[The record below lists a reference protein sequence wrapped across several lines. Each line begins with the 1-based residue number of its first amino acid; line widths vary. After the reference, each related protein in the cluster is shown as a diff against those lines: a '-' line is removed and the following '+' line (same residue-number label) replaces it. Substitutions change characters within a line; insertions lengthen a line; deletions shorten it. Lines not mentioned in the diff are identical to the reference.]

1 MDEHLD
7 HSNASRPSSRLA
19 TLREKYLFAFRNAM
33 LFGRCAGTVTEL
45 PLLHRATLTLDRKEL
60 DSWASTVK
68 LKKEEIT
75 KKGNDIAHLH
85 VQLRDNTAR
94 LESEEEVG
102 SAKRLLEHRKHMQ
115 ENIMKMELD
124 FDVAVQNYEHWMQ
137 NHEPSVDSNA
147 EEYATLKREIRK
159 ANDHLRTQFER
170 DKRSRGWDPID
181 DKPWLRTNL
190 THYLIKIEDEE
201 FREQSLALMFV
212 QQKLSELSFM
222 LKDNESRIGTVPKN
236 EYFNRMR
243 QISKEMAAFKEQKEE
258 LERLCDYLS
267 IRDEFRSDIFP
278 IAYGRP
284 WKQQKQPENYKELI
298 ETMETC
304 TQNDETHLLRIFGD
318 PGQGKSTLLQQL
330 AYDFSTNQLVHQ
342 RDHMPFFFKAKHI
355 ARLKTGTLS
364 TPEGTEHLDNEPFLD
379 DFKTGEI
386 VDALFE
392 SDSDLK
398 DYITKEE
405 LVELIHLEGEEAHT
419 KPRCIF
425 IDAFDECSSASD
437 RDYVREFIHNEVTDF
452 HSNII
457 VTCRTTHKE
466 SLEMKTNTV
475 KTCHLHYS
483 EEELRR
489 DMPQKLSDAWGIKR
503 EVLTIPTEIYFD
515 NYQSVLS
522 HPLYVGWFCFLL
534 RNDKLQITEQP
545 DFNILQ
551 GNTVL
556 NELHI
561 AFLKQVIEVG
571 IEISIAEKYPTRTD
585 AFDQE
590 KILNLFCLIAANYF
604 TMNTQNLDVILTR
617 INRVHSEI
625 KITPIEEEFIRSNMG
640 LLFVNDEH
648 ALEFTHET
656 LPEVALGIIF
666 EDSRYADEYLP
677 KSAEESGLMH
687 RRDLINSSAWS
698 QCIVLTRAV
707 LRKNRGEGTL
717 KSCIIDLLPSVP
729 GPFVEQTIGML
740 TVNEGPIISI
750 QNDGLYPYMNQE
762 KVDPSQDEI
771 ILYEVGQ
778 KYLESIENSERFPLE
793 FPARFKNQADSRH
806 PVDVIY
812 QHTTIFDCSDLL
824 ITTDLLG
831 LLQRVSPTSASR
843 ILELWSD
850 EGEIDSPI
858 LLQWYL
864 GHVQHGSI
872 NSEFE
877 ANFLDRLTWDGQR
890 KIQSISLNNAASRL
904 ISGLEYSLSLS
915 VNSHERGGLAD
926 RFFPSVDTTSLHFLD
941 HILSPVQ
948 QNQDIDLVFLIER
961 YGEKL
966 RYSLLKISELLSK
979 TICESMI
986 GKPPVRQDKQMSNN
1000 SIQRHIA
1007 RILEIP
1013 SVSNALLQ
1021 YFAAVLW
1028 HHCKHPEISL
1038 IQRGNLHRQD
1048 REELERFWSL
1058 FEQDLSKKKAQM
1070 WPHPINMIYSNS
1082 KKVPEVLLNLMDI
1095 LLPYIGTDARS
1106 KGFEGREVIID
1117 HFNVGKM
1124 GRNRMKQFAFKT
1136 SLEKMFKKS
1145 STISGTHQR
1154 EEND

>member
-1 MDEHLD
+1 
-7 HSNASRPSSRLA
+7 
-19 TLREKYLFAFRNAM
+19 
-33 LFGRCAGTVTEL
+33 
-45 PLLHRATLTLDRKEL
+45 
-60 DSWASTVK
+60 
-68 LKKEEIT
+68 
-75 KKGNDIAHLH
+75 
-85 VQLRDNTAR
+85 
-94 LESEEEVG
+94 
-102 SAKRLLEHRKHMQ
+102 
-115 ENIMKMELD
+115 
-124 FDVAVQNYEHWMQ
+124 
-137 NHEPSVDSNA
+137 
-147 EEYATLKREIRK
+147 
-159 ANDHLRTQFER
+159 
-170 DKRSRGWDPID
+170 
-181 DKPWLRTNL
+181 
-190 THYLIKIEDEE
+190 
-201 FREQSLALMFV
+201 
-212 QQKLSELSFM
+212 
-222 LKDNESRIGTVPKN
+222 
-236 EYFNRMR
+236 
-243 QISKEMAAFKEQKEE
+243 
-258 LERLCDYLS
+258 
-267 IRDEFRSDIFP
+267 
-278 IAYGRP
+278 
-284 WKQQKQPENYKELI
+284 
-298 ETMETC
+298 
-304 TQNDETHLLRIFGD
+304 
-318 PGQGKSTLLQQL
+318 
-330 AYDFSTNQLVHQ
+330 
-342 RDHMPFFFKAKHI
+342 
-355 ARLKTGTLS
+355 
-364 TPEGTEHLDNEPFLD
+364 
-379 DFKTGEI
+379 
-386 VDALFE
+386 
-392 SDSDLK
+392 
-398 DYITKEE
+398 
-405 LVELIHLEGEEAHT
+405 
-419 KPRCIF
+419 
-425 IDAFDECSSASD
+425 
-437 RDYVREFIHNEVTDF
+437 
-452 HSNII
+452 
-457 VTCRTTHKE
+457 
-466 SLEMKTNTV
+466 MKTNTV

-489 DMPQKLSDAWGIKR
+489 DMPQKLSDAWGINR

-590 KILNLFCLIAANYF
+590 KILDLFCLIAANYF

-729 GPFVEQTIGML
+729 GPFIEQTIGML
-740 TVNEGPIISI
+740 TVNKGPIISI
-750 QNDGLYPYMNQE
+750 QNDGLYPFMNQE
-762 KVDPSQDEI
+762 KVHPTQDEI

-778 KYLESIENSERFPLE
+778 KYIESIENSERFPLE
-793 FPARFKNQADSRH
+793 FPARFRNQADSRH

-824 ITTDLLG
+824 ITTDLLA
-831 LLQRVSPTSASR
+831 LLQGASPTSASR
-843 ILELWSD
+843 ILELWTD
-850 EGEIDSPI
+850 EGEVDNPI

-864 GHVQHGSI
+864 GHVRHGSFSQDFE
-872 NSEFE
+872 SEFL
-877 ANFLDRLTWDGQR
+877 NRLTWDGQR

-915 VNSHERGGLAD
+915 AISDEHGRLLD
-926 RFFPSVDTTSLHFLD
+926 RFFPSVNPTNQNFLD

-966 RYSLLKISELLSK
+966 RNSLMKSSELLSK
-979 TICESMI
+979 TIREFMI
-986 GKPPVRQDKQMSNN
+986 RKPPVLQDKQMSNN

-1021 YFAAVLW
+1021 YFAAALW
-1028 HHCKHPEISL
+1028 FHCKHPEISL

-1048 REELERFWSL
+1048 RGELERFWRL
-1058 FEQDLSKKKAQM
+1058 FEQDMSRKKAQTM
-1070 WPHPINMIYSNS
+1070 PHPINIIYSNS

-1095 LLPYIGTDARS
+1095 LLPYIGTDARNKIFVDS
-1106 KGFEGREVIID
+1106 ANVKMKHFEKKNKF
-1117 HFNVGKM
+1117 HFKNTIGKM
-1124 GRNRMKQFAFKT
+1124 F
-1136 SLEKMFKKS
+1136 EKD
-1145 STISGTHQR
+1145 STISGTYKR
-1154 EEND
+1154 EQND